1 MTAPTAPQLLAI
13 ARSRAADG
21 AWEDVRRL
29 LVAGADLARSEPEL
43 TTLRAESELRTGRP
57 REARTWIADAMPQ
70 LERSGDRAALRRA
83 VNYLGVADVELG
95 ALDDARDVF
104 ARALDIARTDGD
116 DLLFARATNNLGAI
130 ANIRGRRVE
139 ALTLYELAVPAYQ
152 RLGHSMGLAESY
164 HNIAI
169 TCRQLGQ
176 LERADEYERRA
187 MTYAREIGNDAL
199 HALAALGRAELSLL
213 AGDAAVAEAGAARAA
228 AVFAALPDAI
238 REGDALRVV
247 GAAQLAQGR
256 LERATASVE
265 RALSLARQHGSAL
278 NEAEALQLRAELRER
293 NGDVGAARADACAAL
308 ERYERLGAA
317 PESETITAWIAR
329 LDAAN

>member
-1 MTAPTAPQLLAI
+1 MTVPTAPELLAI
-13 ARSRAADG
+13 ARSRASDG

-29 LVAGADLARSEPEL
+29 LVAGADIAVQDSEL

-57 REARTWIADAMPQ
+57 RDAITWIATVMPR

-83 VNYLGVADVELG
+83 VNYLGVADVEIG
-95 ALDDARDVF
+95 ELDDAREVF
-104 ARALDIARTDGD
+104 ARALELARADGD

-152 RLGHSMGLAESY
+152 RLGHRVGLAESY

-176 LERADEYERRA
+176 LERAEEYERRA
-187 MTYAREIGNDAL
+187 MTYARETGNDGL
-199 HALAALGRAELSLL
+199 HALATLGRAELSLI

-247 GAAQLAQGR
+247 GAAQLALGQVER
-256 LERATASVE
+256 ASASLERALV
-265 RALSLARQHGSAL
+265 LARAHGSAL
-278 NEAEALQLRAELRER
+278 NEAEALQVRAELRMR
-293 NGDVGAARADACAAL
+293 TGARAAARADAFAAL
-308 ERYERLGAA
+308 ATYQRLGAMA
-317 PESETITAWIAR
+317 ESETLMAWIDR
-329 LDAAN
+329 LDDGA